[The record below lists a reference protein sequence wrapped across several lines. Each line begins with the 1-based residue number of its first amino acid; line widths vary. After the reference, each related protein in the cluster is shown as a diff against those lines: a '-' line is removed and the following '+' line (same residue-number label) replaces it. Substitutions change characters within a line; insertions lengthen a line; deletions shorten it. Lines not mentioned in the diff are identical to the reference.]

1 MPKANGRPAPLN
13 ALRAF
18 EAAARHLSFT
28 IAARELHVTA
38 GAVSRQVKLLEDYV
52 GVALFRRLTRALE
65 LTPEGEAMLPR
76 VREGLG
82 NLASAV
88 DLARLRESACTLSV
102 VAPPNFAARW
112 LMPRLSRFTA
122 AHPALELHVTSTQDM
137 VDRRDTAESG
147 AMATD
152 VNVRG
157 DAPLAM
163 VRFGS
168 GQYPGAKVEPIFSAK
183 YVPVCSPRLLRGEHA
198 LRKPGDLRHHTLLHD
213 DTVVAESVR
222 PTWMDWLQSVGVTDI
237 DATRGPHFSDAALAM
252 DAAVEGL
259 GVTLAIKELLGS
271 EIRAKRLA
279 VPFDMAAPTTY
290 AYYLVTPQAHAG
302 HRAAGA
308 FRDWLLEE
316 VALERAG

>member
-1 MPKANGRPAPLN
+1 MAKGNGRFPPLN

-18 EAAARHLSFT
+18 EAAARHLSFKN
-28 IAARELHVTA
+28 AAKELHVTP
-38 GAVSRQVKLLEDYV
+38 GAVSHQVKLLESHL
-52 GVALFRRLTRALE
+52 GVQLFRRLTRALE
-65 LTPEGEAMLPR
+65 LTPEGQAMLPR

-82 NLASAV
+82 NLATAV
-88 DLARLRESACTLSV
+88 DLARARETPCTLSV
-102 VAPPNFAARW
+102 VTPPNFAARW
-112 LMPRLSRFTA
+112 LMPRLSRFTS
-122 AHPALELHVTSTQDM
+122 AHPSLELHVTSTQDM
-137 VDRRDTAESG
+137 VDRREGAESSAAPG
-147 AMATD
+147 D
-152 VNVRG
+152 VRD
-157 DAPLAM
+157 DAPVAM
-163 VRFGS
+163 VRFGA
-168 GQYPGAKVEPIFSAK
+168 GQYPGARVEPIFSAK

-222 PTWMDWLQSVGVTDI
+222 PTWTDWLQSVGVTDI

-279 VPFDMAAPTTY
+279 VPFDIAAPTTY

-308 FRDWLLEE
+308 FRDWLLDE

>member
-1 MPKANGRPAPLN
+1 MPNVSVRAIPLN

-38 GAVSRQVKLLEDYV
+38 GAVSRQVKVLEDYL
-52 GVALFRRLTRALE
+52 GAALFRRLTRALE
-65 LTPEGEAMLPR
+65 LTPEGAAMLPR
-76 VREGLG
+76 VREGLA
-82 NLASAV
+82 NFASAV
-88 DLARLRESACTLSV
+88 DIARNRESACTLSV

-112 LMPRLSRFTA
+112 LMPRLSRFTTT
-122 AHPALELHVTSTQDM
+122 HPNLELHVTSTQDM
-137 VDRRDTAESG
+137 VDRRDGADTGAPAEL
-147 AMATD
+147 
-152 VNVRG
+152 RE
-157 DAPLAM
+157 DAPLTM
-163 VRFGS
+163 VRFGA
-168 GQYPGAKVEPIFSAK
+168 GQYPAARVEPIFTAK
-183 YVPVCSPRLLRGEHA
+183 YVPVCSPKLLRGEKA
-198 LRKPGDLRHHTLLHD
+198 LRKPEDLRHHTLLHD

-222 PTWMDWLQSVGVTDI
+222 PTWADWLQSVGVTDI
-237 DATRGPHFSDAALAM
+237 DATRGPHFSDAAVAM

-259 GVTLAIKELLGS
+259 GVTLAIKELLGA

-279 VPFDMAAPTTY
+279 VPFDISAPTSY
-290 AYYLVTPQAHAG
+290 AYFLVTPQAHAE